1 MLKEEFLFAGK
12 YRLKRLLGRGGFS
25 EVWLAEDTMT
35 NVEVAVKV
43 YASQARLGEEGI
55 EIFRKEFALVFD
67 LNHTNLLHPTYFDV
81 WENMPYLILPYCK
94 EGSVFKYISKGEQI
108 SEEQCW
114 NILHDVAAGLAYMH
128 DRTPPLIH
136 QDIKPDN
143 ILISNEG
150 RYMITDFGI
159 STKVRN
165 TMATIQNAATMSSG
179 TLAYM
184 GPERFSTKPKPLMA
198 SDVWSLGAMMYELM
212 TGGNP
217 PFGNHGGA
225 LQKGGAEI
233 PEIEETQYS
242 DQLKQ
247 MVYWCMAV
255 NTWDRPVARA
265 IEEIT
270 YKKLHNIDITADLAK
285 AKQEQQQQPE
295 PPKPQQQQQRPA
307 RPTTIGASQWQQG
320 GFAPQPR
327 FSGTYDRQP
336 RMSGN
341 YGPQPGGYDPNL
353 SGTQMD
359 RSHAGSVMPYGGNKK
374 LLFGSIAVGSIGITT
389 AIATS
394 VGSALVAP
402 IAVGVFGVIAGASA
416 ALGISAIANATNAL
430 GGMKKKRTHITNK
443 AMPVHML
450 TPGKDATIYSSVYAP
465 AEVKR
470 RSHILIQVYLNR
482 SEEDE
487 LISSLAQEV
496 QPETKRRDSIP
507 LNNLKEGEQVDV
519 QLNIYGDSLVMTE
532 HKTIT
537 WHTPFTKC
545 VFDYFVPTDINVD
558 ELSCQIILSIN
569 GAQVG
574 EMRFITKIVEQP
586 RDLNPKVSAHQYKK
600 IFISYAH
607 QDEKKVKYL
616 AEAYK
621 AQGANYFFDRH
632 YLKGGDV
639 FPQVIQDYINSA
651 DLFILCWSENASKSE
666 YVEKERTQA
675 LELAFPKVKPMEKA
689 TLSIYPMSI
698 EPRAE
703 LPADMRDNYHFEEI

>member
-1 MLKEEFLFAGK
+1 MLKEEYLFAGK
-12 YRLKRLLGRGGFS
+12 YKLKRLLGRGGFS

-94 EGSVFKYISKGEQI
+94 EGSVFKYISTGEQI

-150 RYMITDFGI
+150 HYMITDFGI

-242 DQLKQ
+242 EQLKQ

-320 GFAPQPR
+320 GFTPQPR

-359 RSHAGSVMPYGGNKK
+359 RSHAGSVMPYGGKSK
-374 LLFGSIAVGSIGITT
+374 TGLYIGIAAAAIVAVCIALFLVLRSGSDDNDVQESETT
-389 AIATS
+389 EANIDTAKLYKLQS
-394 VGSALVAP
+394 DANSQ
-402 IAVGVFGVIAGASA
+402 
-416 ALGISAIANATNAL
+416 ISAGSQTYQLKEKNNELTNEDGGAVESYFINAL
-430 GGMKKKRTHITNK
+430 DIYDQLEGTSGYAQMDNDFKNEVEQNRKTAKEYLTKILKAINDKADQLKK
-443 AMPVHML
+443 AF
-450 TPGKDATIYSSVYAP
+450 G
-465 AEVKR
+465 
-470 RSHILIQVYLNR
+470 
-482 SEEDE
+482 ED
-487 LISSLAQEV
+487 
-496 QPETKRRDSIP
+496 
-507 LNNLKEGEQVDV
+507 
-519 QLNIYGDSLVMTE
+519 
-532 HKTIT
+532 
-537 WHTPFTKC
+537 
-545 VFDYFVPTDINVD
+545 D
-558 ELSCQIILSIN
+558 E
-569 GAQVG
+569 
-574 EMRFITKIVEQP
+574 ITK
-586 RDLNPKVSAHQYKK
+586 KVNDRIKK
-600 IFISYAH
+600 I
-607 QDEKKVKYL
+607 K
-616 AEAYK
+616 
-621 AQGANYFFDRH
+621 NR
-632 YLKGGDV
+632 LK
-639 FPQVIQDYINSA
+639 
-651 DLFILCWSENASKSE
+651 
-666 YVEKERTQA
+666 
-675 LELAFPKVKPMEKA
+675 
-689 TLSIYPMSI
+689 
-698 EPRAE
+698 
-703 LPADMRDNYHFEEI
+703 